1 MVQTNETTTTKKPD
15 FNKANIKKAIAQGKE
30 LIKSG
35 KSKADVSR
43 EIYDLVKDEG
53 KEVIL
58 HVFQQGA
65 ILCHLGQQ
73 QAAEAHLTDARR
85 LCSDENLPNAQS
97 LIESVE
103 RWCSSDPGHS

>member
-15 FNKANIKKAIAQGKE
+15 FNKANITKAIAQGRK

-43 EIYDLVKDEG
+43 AIYTLVKGEDRA
-53 KEVIL
+53 VIL

-65 ILCHLGQQ
+65 
-73 QAAEAHLTDARR
+73 ALT
-85 LCSDENLPNAQS
+85 EKGS
-97 LIESVE
+97 LTYLYNIKRKLEKKS
-103 RWCSSDPGHS
+103 